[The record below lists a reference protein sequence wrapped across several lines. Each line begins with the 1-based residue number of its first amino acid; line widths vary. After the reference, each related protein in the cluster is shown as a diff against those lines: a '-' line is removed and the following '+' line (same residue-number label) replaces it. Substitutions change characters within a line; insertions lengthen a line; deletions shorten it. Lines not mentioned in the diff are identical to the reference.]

1 MEKVLEVQGA
11 IGTLKLGF
19 VRFCP
24 IPFHD
29 NGFLY
34 LSMYLFISVIHDN
47 AQNDLGSLRKERKNI
62 SGSENV

>member
-34 LSMYLFISVIHDN
+34 LYLDTLQECFYLALS
-47 AQNDLGSLRKERKNI
+47 
-62 SGSENV
+62 